1 MQTVSDDP
9 ILFEDY
15 EVVYEDMRD
24 VLRGFISGYT
34 RPEKHCSTY
43 IFNGDVKK
51 VARKSDLTNLL
62 SDICDNIYG
71 LTPVINNEVINKEEI
86 TTVTRNSRAKLIAG
100 ILRTELEPN
109 LGLSGTGQEVS
120 IMRSTLINTGV
131 LEAL

>member
-1 MQTVSDDP
+1 MFLFFRISIPTFVILLQEFDAVEALMQTVSDDP

-51 VARKSDLTNLL
+51 
-62 SDICDNIYG
+62 
-71 LTPVINNEVINKEEI
+71 
-86 TTVTRNSRAKLIAG
+86 
-100 ILRTELEPN
+100 
-109 LGLSGTGQEVS
+109 
-120 IMRSTLINTGV
+120 
-131 LEAL
+131 

>member
-51 VARKSDLTNLL
+51 
-62 SDICDNIYG
+62 
-71 LTPVINNEVINKEEI
+71 
-86 TTVTRNSRAKLIAG
+86 
-100 ILRTELEPN
+100 
-109 LGLSGTGQEVS
+109 
-120 IMRSTLINTGV
+120 
-131 LEAL
+131 